1 MANIPQKSKD
11 ATEEALSAVHEA
23 LNVGPPETQTET
35 PAEPTPESEPDALP
49 TSRTAELFPHEAS
62 QAGWPLGE
70 ATPRLAANDD
80 REGIGQ
86 ILHALRHRPA
96 RGPYIAAG
104 VSGFI
109 WIAGG
114 LAIASLYGSEIRF
127 AAPGFGFA

>member
-1 MANIPQKSKD
+1 MANIPQKSNAD
-11 ATEEALSAVHEA
+11 TEEALSAIQEA
-23 LNVGPPETQTET
+23 LNVGETPPET
-35 PAEPTPESEPDALP
+35 PSEPTPESEPDALP

-104 VSGFI
+104 VSSFI
-109 WIAGG
+109 WIAGWLVIG
-114 LAIASLYGSEIRF
+114 CLDGS
-127 AAPGFGFA
+127 